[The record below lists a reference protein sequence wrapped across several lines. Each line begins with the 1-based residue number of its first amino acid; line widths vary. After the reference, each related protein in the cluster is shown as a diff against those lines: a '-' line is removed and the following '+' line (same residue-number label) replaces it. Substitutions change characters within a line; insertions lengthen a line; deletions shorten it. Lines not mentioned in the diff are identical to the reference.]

1 MCSEAQSCL
10 TLCDTWTVAHQAPL
24 IMGFP
29 RQEQRSGGGR
39 WEGGSCLGTHVRIKD
54 FKIKK
59 KKEQRS
65 GLPFPSPGDF
75 PEPGIEPVSLTPSE
89 LADGFFTTSAP

>member
-29 RQEQRSGGGR
+29 RQEQRSG
-39 WEGGSCLGTHVRIKD
+39 
-54 FKIKK
+54 
-59 KKEQRS
+59 
-65 GLPFPSPGDF
+65 LPCPSPGDF